1 MIRRS
6 TFRDKSIEVW
16 KKGAT
21 VHLGGGVYVPG
32 EPSLLYADLVDIQ
45 PYSSAEAKKD
55 YGFDVDTTHKMFT
68 EVNLVDI
75 GTTIVKYNGHDF
87 EVRKKIEWDSYTE
100 VLLERIT

>member
-1 MIRRS
+1 MIRSSR
-6 TFRDKSIEVW
+6 FRTKNIEVW
-16 KKGAT
+16 KKGT
-21 VHLGGGVYVPG
+21 NEHLGGGVYVPG
-32 EPSLLYADLVDIQ
+32 EPSFLYADLVGIQ